1 MSPLPTPF
9 FRVAAWLLAAAILAG
24 CETSPPPGAILSAP
38 PVSPVAVVD
47 GPRMASFDID
57 ARDYNQIARGLHDSL
72 VKSGRVPRGAVVALG
87 PVIYRLEPAITF
99 DHRTLGEKI
108 QVEAMRSGL
117 LQFQFAIDAQT
128 KSDRADSQAV
138 VDERMKIMQLRYEQ
152 SSAVEPED
160 LVTFGR
166 LAKIDALLFGR
177 VSTRTAAVGGYRETT
192 YTFNWKLGECQSGL
206 LVWTDEFEFTKRT
219 R

>member
-1 MSPLPTPF
+1 MNIRKLWVMVSGSSA
-9 FRVAAWLLAAAILAG
+9 VVWLIAG
-24 CETSPPPGAILSAP
+24 CGATAPTGSVVSPAP
-38 PVSPVAVVD
+38 HAPVAVVD
-47 GPRMASFDID
+47 APQLASFDID

-72 VKSGRVPRGAVVALG
+72 VRSGRVPRGAVVALG
-87 PVIYRLEPAITF
+87 PVIYKLEPGISF

-128 KSDRADSQAV
+128 KSDRPDAQVV
-138 VDERMKIMQLRYEQ
+138 VDERMKVMQLHYEQ
-152 SSAVEPED
+152 SSAVDPQD
-160 LVTFGR
+160 LMTFGR

-177 VSTRTAAVGGYRETT
+177 VSTRSSTVGGYRETT

>member
-1 MSPLPTPF
+1 MKSSASGYLLTS
-9 FRVAAWLLAAAILAG
+9 ACLIWLTG
-24 CETSPPPGAILSAP
+24 CETTAPSGAVVSAP
-38 PVSPVAVVD
+38 PPSSVAVVD
-47 GPRMASFDID
+47 GPQLASFGVD
-57 ARDYNQIARGLHDSL
+57 ARDYNQIARALHDSL

-87 PVIYRLEPAITF
+87 PVIYNLEPGMSF

-128 KSDRADSQAV
+128 KSDRADAQAV
-138 VDERMKIMQLRYEQ
+138 VDERLKIMQLRYEQ
-152 SSAVEPED
+152 SATVDPED
-160 LVTFGR
+160 LAAFGR

-177 VSTRTAAVGGYRETT
+177 VSTKTATVRGYRETT
-192 YTFNWKLGECQSGL
+192 YTFNWKLGDCQSGL
-206 LVWTDEFEFTKRT
+206 LVWADEFEYTKRT

>member
-1 MSPLPTPF
+1 MNKILV
-9 FRVAAWLLAAAILAG
+9 RVVSLVVGAGLLASCSETLPRGAAV
-24 CETSPPPGAILSAP
+24 SSAP
-38 PVSPVAVVD
+38 SSPVAVVD
-47 GPRMASFDID
+47 SPQLASFDID
-57 ARDYNQIARGLHDSL
+57 ARDYNQIARALHDSL
-72 VKSGRVPRGAVVALG
+72 VRSGRVPRGAVVALG
-87 PVIYRLEPAITF
+87 PVIYRLESGMTF

-128 KSDRADSQAV
+128 KSDRSDSQVV
-138 VDERMKIMQLRYEQ
+138 VDERMKVMQLRYEQ
-152 SSAVEPED
+152 SSAVDPQD
-160 LVTFGR
+160 LATFGR
-166 LAKIDALLFGR
+166 LTKIDALLFGR
-177 VSTRTAAVGGYRETT
+177 VSTRTATVGGFRETT